1 MTSISTIGQS
11 GESKG
16 LVRISWK
23 SLAPWAFGYVL
34 LPVVVFSLLW
44 LRPAV
49 GILVACAVVAAG
61 VLAVCPAF
69 LERVPWLGSQ
79 ARWRGAKLPSP
90 FVASD
95 ETDGHSLRLSWK
107 VLLALAAV
115 AVAWCFFGGQGSMWA
130 QSTDWTV
137 RNAVFQD
144 LILRSWPVYY
154 NDGATALVY
163 YINHWMVPAALARAA
178 FIVTGS
184 ASVALGL
191 GNALLLA
198 WTSAGVFLVELLVIV
213 LLRATKVK
221 AIVFA
226 VALLVLF
233 SGMDALGIAAR
244 ALAGIPLSSLL
255 PLNPSDDSLYLHVE
269 WWAGLGAYQLS
280 SNTTLLF
287 WVFNQTV
294 IPWICTC
301 MLLLSRNVSSV
312 ALIVVAC
319 LASGPYA
326 GVGLAVIGFVLVVA
340 SLVKG
345 HRCGG
350 SFSTWAYN
358 LVSPVNV
365 LATVPAVVYAAYY
378 LCNQSINTSGS
389 RLNVLGPLPEV
400 SIAVLVLFL
409 VVEVGVYLA
418 IVGIGFWREPL
429 FWAVALLLLVAP
441 FIHMGSPYE
450 FCCRATIPALFCLML
465 MCGAFLMNQA
475 SSGSAH
481 PVASRMA
488 ALALAACLA
497 VGAITP
503 LTEFARGT
511 VAVADKGIAGA
522 VQPASDLE
530 NAPVEEGRANNFK
543 TIVHPEALYFRL
555 FAG

>member
-16 LVRISWK
+16 LVRIGWK

-49 GILVACAVVAAG
+49 GIFVACAVVAAG

-69 LERVPWLGSQ
+69 LDRVPWLGSQ
-79 ARWRGAKLPSP
+79 ARWRGVKLPSP
-90 FVASD
+90 FASPD
-95 ETDGHSLRLSWK
+95 EPDGHSMRLGWK
-107 VLLALAAV
+107 VLLALAVV

-130 QSTDWTV
+130 QSTDWTA
-137 RNAVFQD
+137 RNAIYQD
-144 LILRSWPVYY
+144 LILRPWPVYY

-178 FIVTGS
+178 FIATGS

-191 GNALLLA
+191 GNVFLLA
-198 WTSAGVFLVELLVIV
+198 WTSVGVFLVELLVIV
-213 LLRATKVK
+213 LLKAAKVK

-244 ALAGIPLSSLL
+244 ALVGNPEPGIAALETMHL
-255 PLNPSDDSLYLHVE
+255 E
-269 WWAGLGAYQLS
+269 WWAGMGAYQFS

-319 LASGPYA
+319 AASGPYA
-326 GVGLAVIGFVLVVA
+326 GVGLAAIGLVLVAAFFVKERCQGD
-340 SLVKG
+340 SLSIWM
-345 HRCGG
+345 R
-350 SFSTWAYN
+350 N

-365 LATVPAVVYAAYY
+365 LAIVPAVVYAAYY
-378 LCNQSINTSGS
+378 LCNQSISTSGS
-389 RLNVLGPLPEV
+389 RLGMFGPLSEV

-409 VVEVGVYLA
+409 VLEVGVYLA

-429 FWAVALLLLVAP
+429 FWAVALLLVFAP

-475 SSGSAH
+475 SSGCVH
-481 PVASRMA
+481 PAGSRIA
-488 ALALAACLA
+488 TWALTACLA

-503 LTEFARGT
+503 LVEFSRGAI
-511 VAVADKGIAGA
+511 AVFDKGIAGA
-522 VQPASDLE
+522 VLPAIDLE
-530 NAPVEEGRANNFK
+530 GAPVDEGKANNFK
-543 TIVHPEALYFRL
+543 TVVHPEVLYFRL

>member
-16 LVRISWK
+16 LVRIGWK

-49 GILVACAVVAAG
+49 GILVACVVIAAG

-69 LERVPWLGSQ
+69 LDRVPWLGSQ
-79 ARWRGAKLPSP
+79 AHWRGAKLPSP
-90 FVASD
+90 FAASN
-95 ETDGHSLRLSWK
+95 ELDGRSLQLSWK
-107 VLLALAAV
+107 VLLVLAAV
-115 AVAWCFFGGQGSMWA
+115 AVAWCFFGGQGGMWA

-144 LILRSWPVYY
+144 LILRPWPVYY

-178 FIVTGS
+178 FIATGS
-184 ASVALGL
+184 AAMALGL

-233 SGMDALGIAAR
+233 SGMDALGMAVR
-244 ALAGIPLSSLL
+244 ALAGSQMPSPL
-255 PLNPSDDSLYLHVE
+255 PLDPYDGSLYLHLE
-269 WWAGLGAYQLS
+269 WWAGLGAYQFS

-287 WVFNQTV
+287 WVFKQTV
-294 IPWICTC
+294 IPCICTC

-312 ALIVVAC
+312 VLIVVAC

-326 GVGLAVIGFVLVVA
+326 GVGLAVIGFALAVA
-340 SLVKG
+340 SLVKECRHG
-345 HRCGG
+345 D
-350 SFSTWAYN
+350 SLSAWACS

-365 LATVPAVVYAAYY
+365 LAVVPAVVYAAYF
-378 LCNQSINTSGS
+378 LCNQSIKTSES
-389 RLNVLGPLPEV
+389 RLSAFGPLPEV
-400 SIAVLVLFL
+400 SIAVLILFL
-409 VVEVGVYLA
+409 VLEVGVYLA
-418 IVGIGFWREPL
+418 IVGIDFWREPL
-429 FWAVALLLLVAP
+429 FWAVALLLLLAP
-441 FIHMGSPYE
+441 LVHVGSPYE

-465 MCGAFLMNQA
+465 MCGVFLMNRA

-481 PVASRMA
+481 SAASRIA
-488 ALALAACLA
+488 AWVLAACLA

-511 VAVADKGIAGA
+511 VAVFDKGIAGA

-530 NAPVEEGRANNFK
+530 NAPVEEGQANNFK
-543 TIVHPEALYFRL
+543 TVVDRDVLYFRML
-555 FAG
+555 SG